1 MSEDRIRDATT
12 RASQAYDLL
21 NNDMLKEC
29 FESLRDSYMRLWR
42 FTEPGQVDAR
52 EKIFIAWHVVGKVQ
66 EQLQRV
72 IENGKLAQI
81 ELNELI
87 RQQENRSL

>member
-1 MSEDRIRDATT
+1 MSDDRLRDATT

-21 NNDMLKEC
+21 NNELLKEC
-29 FESLRDSYMRLWR
+29 FESLQNSYLRLWQ
-42 FTEPGQVDAR
+42 FSDPKAVEDR

-66 EQLQRV
+66 DQLRRM
-72 IENGKLAQI
+72 IDNGKLAQL
-81 ELNELI
+81 ELNDLI